1 MLNLENISFR
11 IGSKVLLNN
20 ITATFKPGKMNLIVG
35 PNGAGK
41 STLIKCL
48 SKQLEPSAG
57 KIYVGLK
64 EMSRLSLL
72 QLSKIRAVL
81 SQNIDMAFP
90 LKVWEVVMMGRYAH
104 FQSKPTDVD
113 EQACSEA
120 MRFFDVISLAERNYL
135 TLSGGEKQR
144 VHFARVLAQIW
155 FTQNNETRYLL
166 LDEPLTFLDIRYQI
180 QFMQQLQTLLK
191 SQNLVVVGVVHD
203 LNLAARF
210 ADTLLLLHEGNM
222 LATGTAREVLTP
234 ENIQKAFELKASL
247 QSSKE
252 LNSFYFHFEV

>member
-1 MLNLENISFR
+1 
-11 IGSKVLLNN
+11 
-20 ITATFKPGKMNLIVG
+20 MN
-35 PNGAGK
+35 K
-41 STLIKCL
+41 
-48 SKQLEPSAG
+48 
-57 KIYVGLK
+57 
-64 EMSRLSLL
+64 
-72 QLSKIRAVL
+72 
-81 SQNIDMAFP
+81 
-90 LKVWEVVMMGRYAH
+90 
-104 FQSKPTDVD
+104 
-113 EQACSEA
+113 ACTEA

-247 QSSKE
+247 QLSKE